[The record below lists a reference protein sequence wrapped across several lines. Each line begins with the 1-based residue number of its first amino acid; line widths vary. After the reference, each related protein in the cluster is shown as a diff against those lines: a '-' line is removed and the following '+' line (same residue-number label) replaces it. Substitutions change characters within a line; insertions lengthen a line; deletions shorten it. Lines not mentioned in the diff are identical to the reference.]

1 MCEGA
6 AHVAR
11 LRRKGVRKGALDWV
25 GSLCA
30 EERMSHAVC
39 GRGIAYDAQNKTHPN
54 RAIWVGTTWSA

>member
-39 GRGIAYDAQNKTHPN
+39 GRGIAYDAPPLCWT
-54 RAIWVGTTWSA
+54 